1 MIKIYLWLLDPLF
14 ISLGFQIYYNLC
26 AYCRQRC
33 DAHRKPALTQY
44 SLRALFS
51 SSSSFL
57 LVFLSTFILF
67 FIHTHTRAHFSF
79 FLLFVWMFFFS
90 FGIFRFINLSLFTDT
105 FLVIILRLPIDPP
118 DSRAS
123 NVERQR
129 KREKKLYEEK
139 QWLSLCV
146 WWFFLSPVLLYFFFA
161 SSSSSSMLY
170 HLQIGDFNCPIF
182 HICSANFQ

>member
-44 SLRALFS
+44 SLYALFS
-51 SSSSFL
+51 SSSSSIFFA
-57 LVFLSTFILF
+57 FLSTFILF
-67 FIHTHTRAHFSF
+67 FIHTRTHKHFSF
-79 FLLFVWMFFFS
+79 FLCCLFECFFFFS

-146 WWFFLSPVLLYFFFA
+146 
-161 SSSSSSMLY
+161 
-170 HLQIGDFNCPIF
+170 
-182 HICSANFQ
+182 